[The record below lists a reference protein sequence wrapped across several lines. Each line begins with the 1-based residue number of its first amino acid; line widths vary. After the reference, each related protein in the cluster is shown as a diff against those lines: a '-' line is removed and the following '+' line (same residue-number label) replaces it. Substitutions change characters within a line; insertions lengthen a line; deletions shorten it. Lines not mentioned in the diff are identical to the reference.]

1 MDNVKLA
8 TLLTESAELLSN
20 DNNESEVLTESAAGA
35 VAALLALIGVY
46 VSIPLMSLA
55 ARRAQYKR
63 IARESAKQVTRE
75 EIHEGVKFLNSLE
88 GRIKTLFKQ
97 SKYKKFIDEGVITIR
112 KDFIDASTSKDID
125 HIPFR
130 VGYSLFT
137 INLIKLS
144 KLQNKYDEIIT
155 TSDRLSEYIKGETK
169 EIAKLC
175 DKVRDIV
182 NTNKFI
188 KDNFTLMLLFNDNKS
203 MCACNLELKHP
214 LVLNTSK
221 YVQTKGKK

>member
-1 MDNVKLA
+1 MMDNIKLA
-8 TLLTESAELLSN
+8 TLLTESAEMLN
-20 DNNESEVLTESAAGA
+20 DDNDTEVMNESISELG
-35 VAALLALIGVY
+35 ALIISYLTLIAGVT
-46 VSIPLMSLA
+46 IMSFA
-55 ARRAQYKR
+55 ARRAEYKR
-63 IARESAKQVTRE
+63 VAKNAKQVTRE

-88 GRIKTLFKQ
+88 SRIKTLFKQ
-97 SKYKKFIDEGVITIR
+97 SKYKKYIDEGIIKVYS
-112 KDFIDASTSKDID
+112 DFIDASTSKEIKN
-125 HIPFR
+125 IPFR
-130 VGYSLFT
+130 VSYSMFT

-155 TSDRLSEYIKGETK
+155 TPDRVSEYIKEETK

-188 KDNFTLMLLFNDNKS
+188 KDNFSVMLLFNENKS

-214 LVLNTSK
+214 LILNTSK
-221 YVQTKGKK
+221 YVKIKGK